1 MLELNS
7 KKSLEENLRENIDNF
22 YTKEMC
28 MNLYNIYL
36 KNWIADGYI
45 GEKLNI
51 FELSLVDE
59 KTSKDFYINLIFEV
73 FESQEKFEKAF
84 EDLTAD
90 VKILFEN
97 VVWQK
102 EYKIDT
108 QELEKYFKNFK
119 EKQVSELDVKFQFFK
134 FKQLLNQEII
144 IYLDYEIEK
153 VLRGYLK
160 KPRDYFLYDSSEEMQ
175 SQNTLYRDDNEKEF
189 INNMAMYL
197 EFSNSGL
204 IKVSESGKILKDS
217 KKDMLKH
224 CNITEYYGD
233 LSNLEYLKTENICMF
248 LTMLADKYKDE
259 KYFNSSN
266 MKNIIYDFI
275 ATKNINQDLHYPYT
289 TLFLNYLKGVK
300 NIWEAPE
307 NLKAVAENL
316 ISILKEMKEN
326 DCLSIKNII
335 KAFIY
340 REKNIEIVSYK
351 DVRDYIYIN
360 EANYERTKIQ
370 KYTEYEEFVIE
381 PFIKS
386 YLFLLGTLGVFEL
399 FYTKP
404 EENSKIYIKAGYL
417 SQFNGLKYIKLTSL
431 GKYVLG
437 FSEKYEIPLNYEKSE
452 IFLDDKRL
460 IVTILGESPTRRMFF
475 EKISKKIGNNI
486 YKITIDSF
494 KRTVKSSNDLK
505 ERIEKFKNNVGNINL
520 PENWQE
526 FFDNLVKKYSLIE
539 EAKDFIVLKLK
550 EDRELLQIIA
560 KDNRF
565 KGLFL
570 KAEDYHILIKKDK
583 IEELAKI
590 LKEYGYHFDY
600 DYNENIY

>member
-1 MLELNS
+1 M
-7 KKSLEENLRENIDNF
+7 LREKIRESISNF

-28 MNLYNIYL
+28 NNLYGVYL

-45 GEKLNI
+45 GEELNI
-51 FELSLVDE
+51 FELSLIDE
-59 KTSKDFYINLIFEV
+59 KTDKDFFVNLILDV
-73 FESQEKFEKAF
+73 FINQEKFDKVFKILDE
-84 EDLTAD
+84 D
-90 VKILFEN
+90 VKFLFEK

-102 EYKIDT
+102 EYKLNIQDIDKF
-108 QELEKYFKNFK
+108 LKNPK
-119 EKQVSELDVKFQFFK
+119 DKTVLELDLKFQFFK
-134 FKQLLNQEII
+134 LKQLTNQEIA

-153 VLRGYLK
+153 LLRKYLA
-160 KPRDYFLYDSSEEMQ
+160 KPREYFLYDSAEEMLNL
-175 SQNTLYRDDNEKEF
+175 SKLYRDDNEKEF
-189 INNMAMYL
+189 VNNMAMYL

-233 LSNLEYLKTENICMF
+233 LKNLEYLKTENICMF
-248 LTMLADKYKDE
+248 FTMLADKYKDE

-266 MKNIIYDFI
+266 IKNVINDFI
-275 ATKNINQDLHYPYT
+275 ETKNLSEDLHYPYT
-289 TLFLNYLKGVK
+289 TLFLNYLKGIK

-307 NLKAVAENL
+307 NLKAVSRSL
-316 ISILKEMKEN
+316 ISLIKEMNEN

-340 REKNIEIVSYK
+340 REKDIELISFK
-351 DVRDYIYIN
+351 DVKDYTYIN

-370 KYTEYEEFVIE
+370 KYEDYEELIIE

-386 YLFLLGTLGVFEL
+386 YLFLLGTLGIFEL

-404 EENSKIYIKAGYL
+404 EENLKIYIKVGYL
-417 SQFNGLKYIKLTSL
+417 SQFSGLKYIKLTDL

-486 YKITIDSF
+486 YKVTIDSF
-494 KRTVKSSNDLK
+494 KRTVKSSGELK
-505 ERIEKFKNNVGNINL
+505 ERIEKFKSNIGNANL
-520 PENWQE
+520 PDNWQE
-526 FFDNLVKKYSLIE
+526 FFDNLVKKFTLIE
-539 EAKDFIVLKLK
+539 EVKDFTVLKLK
-550 EDRELLQIIA
+550 EDKELLQIIA

-570 KAEDYHILIKKDK
+570 KAEEYHILIKREKL
-583 IEELAKI
+583 EELAKL
-590 LKEYGYHFDY
+590 LKEYGYHFDC
-600 DYNENIY
+600 DENIY